1 MNEHVYHQGHIMDVN
16 LAYNVLEEHGT
27 SFSQASRFLPTAVA
41 DDAAILYRFC
51 RTVDDEVDEA
61 RDVHTAT
68 ENLLGLRRQ
77 VAGVDAPLSTVAD
90 VLNISGRLKIR
101 KVQLLS
107 LLSGVGSDIGPVR
120 IETKL
125 ELGRYAYRVAG
136 VVGQMMARVLR
147 VVHYEAEQYAVDL
160 GLAMQLTNICRDVA
174 EDARRDRVY
183 LPRETLKKH
192 GIVIRSTQT
201 ISNDDTDL
209 RDVVRDVL
217 ADAEIL
223 YRRARFGLR
232 YIPLRSRLGIS
243 VALRL
248 YRGIGIKLLRVH
260 DANLFMVELPW

>member
-90 VLNISGRLKIR
+90 VLNISGSLKIR

-120 IETKL
+120 LNQT
-125 ELGRYAYRVAG
+125 RVG
-136 VVGQMMARVLR
+136 SVCIPCCGCCGTDDGSSIR

-160 GLAMQLTNICRDVA
+160 GLAIRPTNICRDVA
-174 EDARRDRVY
+174 EDARRDRV
-183 LPRETLKKH
+183 LSSTGDMKKH
-192 GIVIRSTQT
+192 GIVI
-201 ISNDDTDL
+201 
-209 RDVVRDVL
+209 VRPKP
-217 ADAEIL
+217 
-223 YRRARFGLR
+223 F
-232 YIPLRSRLGIS
+232 PTTMQPSRCS
-243 VALRL
+243 
-248 YRGIGIKLLRVH
+248 
-260 DANLFMVELPW
+260 P